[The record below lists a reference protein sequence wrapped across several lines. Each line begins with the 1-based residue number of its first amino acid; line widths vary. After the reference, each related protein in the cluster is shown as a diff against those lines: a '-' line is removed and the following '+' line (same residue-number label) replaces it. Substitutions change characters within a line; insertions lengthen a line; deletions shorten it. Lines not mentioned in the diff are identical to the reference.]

1 MASSADPNP
10 KRSFPT
16 LLVVGLLVGT
26 LATVWAFWTTLGDA
40 AEKWA
45 HNPQYSHG
53 YIVPIFAVLL
63 LWLRRKQFNQ
73 SKAAPSWWGL
83 GILLAGIALHLYG
96 TRFSYEWFEAV
107 AFLPCLAGVWVC
119 VGGWGVG
126 RWAWPSILFLFF
138 MIPLASRVDVLAA
151 DPLQRLATVAS
162 CYALQTLGLPAVPE
176 GNVILLNDVR
186 LGIVEACSGLRML
199 VVFFALSTGVALLM
213 KRPLWERLVV
223 LGSAIPIALFSN
235 IVRITATGVLHVTV
249 SSEFANTF
257 FHDVGGWLMMPL
269 ALVLLGVELKILGK
283 MLRDTS
289 VAGPITM
296 GVLRPVATSAPS
308 RRVWQKE
315 TPKQPQE
322 EAAPPA
328 PELTSVGSV

>member
-1 MASSADPNP
+1 MASSTDPIP

-16 LLVVGLLVGT
+16 LLVVGLVVGT
-26 LATVWAFWTTLGDA
+26 LAVVWAYWTTLGDA
-40 AEKWA
+40 AEAWA
-45 HNPQYSHG
+45 HKPQYSHG
-53 YIVPIFAVLL
+53 YIVPLFAGLL
-63 LWLRRKQFNQ
+63 LWMRRKQLNQ
-73 SKAAPSWWGL
+73 ATAAPSWWGL
-83 GILLAGIALHLYG
+83 PILLAGIALHLYG
-96 TRFSYEWFEAV
+96 ARYSYEWFEAI

-119 VGGWGVG
+119 VGGWSVA
-126 RWAWPSILFLFF
+126 RWAWPAILFLFF
-138 MIPLASRVDVLAA
+138 MIPLAGRVDVAA
-151 DPLQRLATVAS
+151 AGPLQRFATVAS

-199 VVFFALSTGVALLM
+199 VVFFALSTAVALII
-213 KRPLWERLVV
+213 KRPLWERLVI

-249 SSEFANTF
+249 GSEFANTF

-269 ALVLLGVELKILGK
+269 ALVLLGVELKILAK

-289 VAGPITM
+289 VAGPITV
-296 GVLRPVATSAPS
+296 GVLRPVATSAP

-315 TPKQPQE
+315 TPRQPKE
-322 EAAPPA
+322 EVAPT

>member
-1 MASSADPNP
+1 MASSADPIP

-26 LATVWAFWTTLGDA
+26 LTIVWAFWTTLGEA

-63 LWLRRKQFNQ
+63 LWLRRKQFNRTT
-73 SKAAPSWWGL
+73 AAPSWWGL
-83 GILLAGIALHLYG
+83 LILGLGCAARLAGTYFSRDWVADIAL
-96 TRFSYEWFEAV
+96 
-107 AFLPCLAGVWVC
+107 LPCLAGVGVC
-119 VGGWGVG
+119 VGGWSVA

-138 MIPLASRVDVLAA
+138 MIPLPHQVDVAAA

-162 CYALQTLGLPAVPE
+162 CYVLQTLGLPAVPE

-213 KRPLWERLVV
+213 KRSLWERLVI
-223 LGSAIPIALFSN
+223 LGSAVPIALFSN
-235 IVRITATGVLHVTV
+235 IVRITATGVLHVTAG
-249 SSEFANTF
+249 SEFANTF

-269 ALVLLGVELKILGK
+269 ALILLGAELKILGK

-289 VAGPITM
+289 VAGPITV
-296 GVLRPVATSAPS
+296 GVLRPVASAPS
-308 RRVWQKE
+308 RRIWQKE
-315 TPKQPQE
+315 TPRQPQE
-322 EAAPPA
+322 EVAPA